1 MRRRHL
7 IAASLGAS
15 LGLVWPATHFF
26 AKPSPGEL
34 PPDRLAI
41 GHGIFDALVREA
53 ASLPPLER
61 IAFVNVEINRR
72 VDFIDDAVFGENDV
86 WLTPFETLARGL
98 GDCEDIAIAKFFLLL
113 AAGVDAAG
121 VRLLYAR
128 YRDPSVPGLTTA
140 HLVAI
145 ARQPFADPFVLDNLN
160 LLLLPLSQ
168 RSDLEPVFSFDRAHL
183 WEGADGPAH
192 GSSPDRLPAW
202 RRLLE
207 RMAREH
213 DDGIISFPGRPH

>member
-7 IAASLGAS
+7 IAASLGL
-15 LGLVWPATHFF
+15 LGPAAHIC

-41 GHGIFDALVREA
+41 GHGVFDTLAREA
-53 ASLPPLER
+53 ASLPPPER

-72 VDFIDDAVFGENDV
+72 IDFIDDAVLGESDV
-86 WLTPFETLARGL
+86 WLAPFESLARGL

-113 AAGVDAAG
+113 AAGFAPGG

-128 YRDPSVPGLTTA
+128 YRDLSVPGLTTA

-160 LLLLPLSQ
+160 LMLLPVSQ

-183 WEGADGPAH
+183 WEGVDGPAR
-192 GSSPDRLPAW
+192 GSSVERLPAW
-202 RRLLE
+202 RHLLQ

-213 DDGIISFPGRPH
+213 DDGIVSFPGRPH